1 VPALSK
7 AFYRGIL
14 AHRRQEQAVGKHE
27 RSQLERRIQS
37 SRDIHRK
44 KSTKL
49 SIMSIATRPV
59 RWYFQEMDS
68 TPEHRDLASW
78 AYYVSFASLG
88 MGLPIPFLSLIAGA
102 TYHGIQAKKSPF
114 IAFHSWQALLIGL
127 PASLVVGVWSFQG
140 LGYSFEY
147 FLSAGHLTT
156 DLTGFWILGAVSAV
170 FLALEVILG
179 LRGAA
184 AAKNGLLVGFG
195 PLGRL
200 CERLAA
206 WQTIQKT

>member
-1 VPALSK
+1 
-7 AFYRGIL
+7 
-14 AHRRQEQAVGKHE
+14 
-27 RSQLERRIQS
+27 
-37 SRDIHRK
+37 
-44 KSTKL
+44 
-49 SIMSIATRPV
+49 MSIATHPA

-68 TPEHRDLASW
+68 TTEQRDLASW
-78 AYYVSFASLG
+78 AYFVSFASLG

-102 TYHGIQAKKSPF
+102 IYHGIQAKKSEF

-156 DLTGFWILGAVSAV
+156 DLTGFWILGAISAG
-170 FLALEVILG
+170 FLILEVVLG
-179 LRGAA
+179 LRGSA
-184 AAKNGLLVGFG
+184 AAKNGVLVGFG
-195 PLGRL
+195 PLGKL

-206 WQTIQKT
+206 WQTVQKT